1 MFLGEEI
8 QKHGEK
14 GHNPIE
20 DSVAAMK
27 LVNLKLSKEYEYGD
41 VLLGGYVPP
50 EYGEGDGASGKK
62 EDEDKVLLLS
72 AITEIRDQVLMTS
85 L

>member
-1 MFLGEEI
+1 
-8 QKHGEK
+8 
-14 GHNPIE
+14 
-20 DSVAAMK
+20 MK

-50 EYGEGDGASGKK
+50 EYGE

-72 AITEIRDQVLMTS
+72 AITEIRDQVRMTS